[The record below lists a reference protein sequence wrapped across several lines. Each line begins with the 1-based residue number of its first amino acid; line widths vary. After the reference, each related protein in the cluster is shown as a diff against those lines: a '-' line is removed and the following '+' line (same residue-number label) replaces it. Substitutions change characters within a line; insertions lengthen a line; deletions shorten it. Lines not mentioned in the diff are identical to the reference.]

1 MTIRRGR
8 WFFFFKKKYKW
19 EKNVI
24 LAKRLKNRLLVMK
37 VRYESTD
44 GSPVLPQEINCTGTW
59 T

>member
-1 MTIRRGR
+1 MV
-8 WFFFFKKKYKW
+8 FKKKKKRYKW

-37 VRYESTD
+37 VRSESTD
-44 GSPVLPQEINCTGTW
+44 GSTVLPQAINCTGTW